1 MYLRKEGVK
10 NMATI
15 PEKIETWQMVQPTTK
30 NKETGVVTPGKL
42 AKTSVAVP
50 ALSPDEVL
58 VKVAGCGVCH
68 TDLGYFY
75 DGVPTVQKPPLTLGM
90 RSAGRWSPGMEKWIG
105 KEVIVPAVMPCR
117 KCLLCKTGRGNRCLV
132 QKMPGNSLG
141 IYGGFSS
148 HIPVPS
154 VDLCEVRNRG
164 NTPLEHLAVVADA
177 GTTPYQA
184 CKRAGLQPGDN
195 VIITGVT
202 GGVGVYMAQTAKAL
216 GAKTVI
222 GIARNPEKLK
232 RALGYGADFV
242 ISSQD
247 KAIKDIRNE
256 FREICKKN
264 GLEAG
269 FGWKIFEV
277 SGTKGGQE
285 IALELLS
292 FTGKLIVI
300 GFGMARNEYSISRLM
315 AFDAEMI
322 GTWGCLPEYYPIVL
336 DMVLKKKIDIGP
348 FVETRPM
355 SQIEAVFD
363 EVHKAGS
370 PEKEICP
377 YARFLKGRLEF
388 QMSLT
393 FQR

>member
-1 MYLRKEGVK
+1 
-10 NMATI
+10 MATI
-15 PEKIETWQMVQPTTK
+15 PDKIETWQMVQPTSK
-30 NKETGVVTPGKL
+30 DKDTGEVKPGKL
-42 AKTSVAVP
+42 AKASIPVP
-50 ALSPDEVL
+50 PLSPEEVL

-75 DGVPTVQKPPLTLGM
+75 DGVPTVQKPPLTLGHEI
-90 RSAGRWSPGMEKWIG
+90 SGTVVAGDEKWMG
-105 KEVIVPAVMPCR
+105 KEVIIPAVMPCR
-117 KCLLCKTGRGNRCLV
+117 KCLLCKTGRGNRCLA

-141 IYGGFSS
+141 VYGGFSS
-148 HIPVPS
+148 YIPVPS

-177 GTTPYQA
+177 ATTPYQA
-184 CKRAGLQPGDN
+184 AKRADLQPGDN
-195 VIITGVT
+195 VIIIGVT
-202 GGVGVYMAQTAKAL
+202 GGVGVYMAQTVKAL

-232 RALGYGADFV
+232 RALSYGADFV
-242 ISSQD
+242 ISTQD
-247 KAIKDIRNE
+247 KQTKDIRNE

-277 SGTKGGQE
+277 SGTKGGQDL
-285 IALELLS
+285 ALELLS

-300 GFGMARNEYSISRLM
+300 GFGMAKNEYSISRLM

-322 GTWGCLPEYYPIVL
+322 GSWGCLPEYYPIVL
-336 DMVLKKKIDIGP
+336 NMVLSKKIDIAP

-355 SQIEAVFD
+355 SQIQSVFE

-370 PEKEICP
+370 PAKRIV
-377 YARFLKGRLEF
+377 
-388 QMSLT
+388 LT
-393 FQR
+393 PDF

>member
-1 MYLRKEGVK
+1 MT
-10 NMATI
+10 AI
-15 PEKIETWQMVQPTTK
+15 PDKIQTWQMVQPTIK
-30 NKETGVVTPGKL
+30 DKETGEVKPGRL
-42 AKTSVAVP
+42 ERTSIPVP
-50 ALSPDEVL
+50 PLGPEEVL

-75 DGVPTVQKPPLTLGM
+75 DGVPTVQKPPLTLGHEI
-90 RSAGRWSPGMEKWIG
+90 SGTVVAGDERWIG
-105 KEVIVPAVMPCR
+105 KEVIIPAVMPCR
-117 KCLLCKTGRGNRCLV
+117 KCLLCKTGRGNRCLA

-141 IYGGFSS
+141 IYGGYSS

-154 VDLCEVRNRG
+154 IDLCEVRNRG
-164 NTPLEHLAVVADA
+164 DIPLEHLAVVADA
-177 GTTPYQA
+177 VTTPFQA
-184 CKRAGLQPGDN
+184 AKRANLQPGDN
-195 VIITGVT
+195 VIVIGVT

-222 GIARNPEKLK
+222 GIARNPEKLQ
-232 RALGYGADFV
+232 RALKYGADFV

-247 KAIKDIRNE
+247 KQIKDIRNE

-277 SGTKGGQE
+277 TGTKAGQDL
-285 IALELLS
+285 ALELLS

-315 AFDAEMI
+315 AFDAEII

-336 DMVLKKKIDIGP
+336 DMVLTKKIEIEP

-355 SQIEAVFD
+355 SQIASVFE

-370 PEKEICP
+370 P
-377 YARFLKGRLEF
+377 ARRIV
-388 QMSLT
+388 LT
-393 FQR
+393 PDF